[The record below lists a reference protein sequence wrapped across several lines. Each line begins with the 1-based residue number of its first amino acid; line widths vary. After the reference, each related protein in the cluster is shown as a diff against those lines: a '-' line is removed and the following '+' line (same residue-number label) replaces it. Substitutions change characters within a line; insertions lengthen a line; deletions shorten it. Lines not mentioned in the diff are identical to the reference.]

1 MSRGGPIQ
9 ACTQRQQLQAPDVHT
24 AEVVAA
30 GNNLNLV
37 IPQNGLLQELHI
49 RLGKPT
55 PFYLDSATTVFV
67 ASNDAAVKK
76 SVWLVRRAIVL
87 QDGVAFDEIAPI
99 HISEQDM
106 VADPFTKY
114 LVYRI
119 GRGVFTYDT

>member
-1 MSRGGPIQ
+1 M
-9 ACTQRQQLQAPDVHT
+9 HT